1 MFLILFLFASWLKQ
15 NTNIIFHPFMCSYLI
30 LVVND
35 SVGLDDN
42 DDDETVAVEHKRVR
56 RESSLAL
63 RKLGNVEG
71 GTKPKKKA
79 RVLVEVRIYDKLIF
93 FFFLHNQ
100 LDWLMWYNLFKRN
113 LKISNSAYPE
123 MCQRSYFSLVTD
135 YISVEADNPTPSLE
149 SKKIV
154 SALSRVHKHALAFD
168 TWLCSAKNVSN
179 SWESC

>member
-1 MFLILFLFASWLKQ
+1 
-15 NTNIIFHPFMCSYLI
+15 MCSYLI

-42 DDDETVAVEHKRVR
+42 DDEETVAVDHKRVR

-93 FFFLHNQ
+93 FFFP
-100 LDWLMWYNLFKRN
+100 
-113 LKISNSAYPE
+113 A
-123 MCQRSYFSLVTD
+123 
-135 YISVEADNPTPSLE
+135 
-149 SKKIV
+149 
-154 SALSRVHKHALAFD
+154 
-168 TWLCSAKNVSN
+168 
-179 SWESC
+179 